1 MTWLSELVESS
12 EDSLEALP
20 VPCLCEF
27 LLANQMQEG
36 ELEGGVEEVGPSG
49 ERLGHRETY
58 RKKKAGRTK
67 VGGAGGGSKEDGLL
81 TGVHVVFC
89 VPSHL
94 HHACMCSTPSP
105 AADGK
110 VGPSGGAA
118 QGAGG
123 GRRHKPH
130 SCVGGAA
137 VLLGEA
143 LQPIP

>member
-67 VGGAGGGSKEDGLL
+67 VGGAGGEEGRVGW
-81 TGVHVVFC
+81 GVNWCSCCVVCPF
-89 VPSHL
+89 PSSSCMSVL
-94 HHACMCSTPSP
+94 HPLPCS
-105 AADGK
+105 
-110 VGPSGGAA
+110 
-118 QGAGG
+118 
-123 GRRHKPH
+123 
-130 SCVGGAA
+130 
-137 VLLGEA
+137 
-143 LQPIP
+143 